1 MRFHQPSS
9 ILQHKEAL
17 NLVGQGCR
25 VHKVHGFVLIKKY
38 IRTSNLIPP
47 HSPVDPR
54 ILVNPTVGTRSKHK
68 VYAEPKKEKN
78 PVILAFMY
86 LETYT
91 QILYVE
97 TASTSGTEGHMNGI

>member
-1 MRFHQPSS
+1 M
-9 ILQHKEAL
+9 
-17 NLVGQGCR
+17 
-25 VHKVHGFVLIKKY
+25 HKVHGFVLIKKY

-54 ILVNPTVGTRSKHK
+54 ILVNPAAVGTRSKHK

-86 LETYT
+86 LEN
-91 QILYVE
+91 LYADPLYRDGLNLRNRGTDERDLVDCKFRSLALLR
-97 TASTSGTEGHMNGI
+97 ASRKISCKA

>member
-1 MRFHQPSS
+1 M
-9 ILQHKEAL
+9 
-17 NLVGQGCR
+17 
-25 VHKVHGFVLIKKY
+25 HKVHGFVLIKKY

-68 VYAEPKKEKN
+68 VYAEPKKEKKSCN
-78 PVILAFMY
+78 ISFHVSGKP
-86 LETYT
+86 T

-97 TASTSGTEGHMNGI
+97 TTSTSGTEGHMIGI